1 MLAQLLRLV
10 GFQAV
15 DELMKV
21 ALIVCCGHDVWRR
34 WDCVWIIT
42 DGIDGLEAV
51 GDLADVLVCD
61 PDRWGTVLQDHPKF
75 ANRPEKLL
83 VEHAEVA
90 TACSGVRENP
100 IYVAISVGF
109 AAHGRYGQ
117 VQVAEAVY
125 GGIEVAAEAGL
136 RKRVAP
142 GRGNPPVIACR
153 TAPLGAFDV
162 PASFE
167 SA

>member
-1 MLAQLLRLV
+1 MWCPGVRRGIRSCQLPDPVPEGEDSAHSVRRSA
-10 GFQAV
+10 F
-15 DELMKV
+15 
-21 ALIVCCGHDVWRR
+21 GHSVWRR

-42 DGIDGLEAV
+42 GCIDDLEAV

-61 PDRWGTVLQDHPKF
+61 ADRWGTVLQDHPKF
-75 ANRPEKLL
+75 AKRPEKLL

-125 GGIEVAAEAGL
+125 GGIGSC
-136 RKRVAP
+136 RK
-142 GRGNPPVIACR
+142 
-153 TAPLGAFDV
+153 L
-162 PASFE
+162 
-167 SA
+167 